1 MSTANNRRSQPGGG
15 GEVMLPWLILAVV
28 GVGGGALYA
37 GAHLGHRFAGLD
49 SPPSNPI
56 DVTFGVIGG
65 DVAWPT
71 ASTVVAAGVL
81 IMLAVLVG
89 LVMVLRSSRKGGGRR
104 SSRVDH
110 AGRYMGVGRDI
121 ESISRKSAR
130 ATAARLGVQGEAA
143 GIPIGRA
150 VATKAEL
157 VGSWEDLHLDIW
169 GPRTGKTTSRAVPAI
184 LEAPGPVIVT
194 SNKRDVLD
202 ATRDPRAK
210 AGKVWVF
217 DPQGV
222 AEEPQDWWWNPLSYV
237 VDEVKAKQL
246 AGHFAAYGRPA
257 DAKTDAHFDPAGKDL
272 LAGMLLA
279 AAVAG
284 RPITQVYKWLTRP
297 TDEEPVDI
305 LLDNDYELIAAQI
318 EGVIN
323 SPEKLRGSVY
333 QTSVQMASCL
343 TQRSVL
349 RWVTAKEPFDAR
361 PQFDPHAF
369 VADGGTLYSLSREGQ
384 GSAGALVTALTVA
397 VVEAAEARAV
407 RSPGGRLPVPML
419 AALDE
424 AANVCRWHDLP
435 DLYSHYGSRGI
446 VMMTILQSWSQGCR
460 VWGEGGMKTLW
471 SAANVAVYGG
481 GVREEAF
488 LEMMSKLVGDYDK
501 QTSSVSTSQGRR
513 THSHQLQRERILD
526 VADLAALPKGRAVVF
541 ASGARPTLIETQ
553 PWMTSKHAD
562 AVKASIQAHDPQAG
576 NTISTLQNDY
586 QHARNELRDVS
597 VIEAR

>member
-1 MSTANNRRSQPGGG
+1 MSSSNNRRSQPGGA
-15 GEVMLPWLILAVV
+15 GEALMPWVILGIIFTGTSTAY
-28 GVGGGALYA
+28 L
-37 GAHLGHRFAGLD
+37 GAHLGHRLADLPA
-49 SPPSNPI
+49 PPTNPI
-56 DVTFGVIGG
+56 DLVFGIIGG

-71 ASTVVAAGVL
+71 ASTVVAVATLVVL
-81 IMLAVLVG
+81 ALLVVAVILA
-89 LVMVLRSSRKGGGRR
+89 RSGTSRK
-104 SSRVDH
+104 STRVDS
-110 AGRYMGVGRDI
+110 ASRYMGSGRDI
-121 ESISRKSAR
+121 QPITRKA
-130 ATAARLGVQGEAA
+130 AQTTAKRLGVEGDSV

-150 VATKAEL
+150 VATKANL

-184 LEAPGPVIVT
+184 LEAPGAVIVT

-202 ATRDPRAK
+202 ATRDPRAA

-222 AEEPQDWWWNPLSYV
+222 AEEPQTWWWNPLSYV

-272 LAGMLLA
+272 LAGLLLA
-279 AAVAG
+279 ASCSN
-284 RPITQVYKWLTRP
+284 RSITQVYKWLTRP
-297 TDEEPVDI
+297 TEDEPVDI
-305 LLDNDYELIAAQI
+305 LEDHDYELIAAQVS
-318 EGVIN
+318 GVIN

-333 QTSVQMASCL
+333 QTAMQMASCL

-349 RWVTAKEPFDAR
+349 SWVTAKEPFDAR
-361 PQFDPHAF
+361 AQFDPHAF
-369 VADGGTLYSLSREGQ
+369 IRDGGTLYSLSREGQ
-384 GSAGALVTALTVA
+384 GTAGALVTALTVA
-397 VVEAAEARAV
+397 VVEAAEAHAV

-460 VWGEGGMKTLW
+460 VWGEAGMKTLW

-501 QTSSVSTSQGRR
+501 RTSSVSTSQGRR
-513 THSHQLQRERILD
+513 THSSQLQRERILD
-526 VADLAALPKGRAVVF
+526 VSDLAALPKGRAIVF
-541 ASGARPTLIETQ
+541 ASGSRPTLIETQ
-553 PWMTSKHAD
+553 PWMRGKHAD
-562 AVKASIQAHDPQAG
+562 AVKASIRAHDPQG
-576 NTISTLQNDY
+576 QSTVEALNRDYRDALNDLRY
-586 QHARNELRDVS
+586 QPS
-597 VIEAR
+597 IEIP